1 MVRRPLVLTL
11 SLLLTLA
18 LLSGAPAASAED
30 FADDC
35 YDGPAAAASAL
46 QPHMWS
52 SAGPA
57 NPWAVHGDALDL
69 RAGWIGVAEPA
80 EGEEAI
86 DDVEEGVTAFTA
98 NIQVTAMPYHPANS
112 RFNFSYTGPLGQH
125 FVSAQA
131 NELGWAFTY
140 GHLDTSETPQRQVTD
155 GTTTGTVD
163 EAAGIIT
170 IDLPEDAVPAPS
182 EDGSAVTM
190 PLLEMSSHTLIGT
203 SLSGGLLLRVDAS
216 DWVCTAVLYEA
227 QEEEAGT
234 EASG

>member
-1 MVRRPLVLTL
+1 MVRRPLALTL

-18 LLSGAPAASAED
+18 LLSAAPSASAED
-30 FADDC
+30 YADDC
-35 YDGPAAAASAL
+35 YDGPAAEASAL

-57 NPWAVHGDALDL
+57 NPWAIHGDALDL
-69 RAGWIGVAEPA
+69 RAGWIGVAAPGEGD
-80 EGEEAI
+80 EGEEAAGE
-86 DDVEEGVTAFTA
+86 VEEGVTAFTA

-131 NELGWAFTY
+131 NELDWAFTY

-155 GTTTGTVD
+155 GATTGTVD
-163 EAAGIIT
+163 EEAGIIT
-170 IDLPEDAVPAPS
+170 IDLPEEAVPAPS
-182 EDGSAVTM
+182 ADGSAVTM
-190 PLLEMSSHTLIGT
+190 PLLEMSTHTLIGT
-203 SLSGGLLLRVDAS
+203 SLSGGLLLRVDES

-227 QEEEAGT
+227 QEEAGT
-234 EASG
+234 EG